1 MEVQSDMSEESTMEP
16 QSEVV
21 REAAAARPRRHRL
34 LRGLAW
40 SVGVLGLIALGALG
54 AMLAPRS
61 LGDLLPA
68 PVATAP
74 TSPPAAP
81 PAEPAAASA
90 PAATAEVVLTPE
102 AVSRAGITTA
112 PAEVIASQAV
122 MQLPG
127 TVMADAYRE
136 VKVVPIVGGIVTKV
150 HVELGT
156 TVKRGAPLA
165 TLFSPELADAQTK
178 YLSMRAML
186 AADHQKLHRT
196 QQLVAIGA
204 ASRQDLEEVTAI
216 HASHATDVEAARQRL
231 LLLGL
236 SRTHVEALTTPSQIV
251 SAITVP
257 APIAGVITGRAANL
271 GQVVS
276 MGQELFVVTDLSQV
290 WVIGDLYEQ
299 DFQTVR
305 VGSEAA
311 LTTPAYPGLT
321 LRGRVTYIDPRV
333 DPQTRTAKVRVE
345 VPNAEGRLRLGMYM
359 TLAFTTPGRE
369 RTHRGPAR
377 RRADHR
383 RAPGRLR
390 PGPGRGGDVCRT
402 PRAGGARAW
411 RPRHHSEW
419 GAARGG
425 CGHRGKFLPASG
437 TAPQRSR
444 RFVKGIRWHG
454 PARASST
461 LALLA

>member
-1 MEVQSDMSEESTMEP
+1 MEP

-21 REAAAARPRRHRL
+21 RAAAPARPRRHRL

-40 SVGVLGLIALGALG
+40 GVGALGLIALGAFGAILG
-54 AMLAPRS
+54 PRY
-61 LGDLLPA
+61 LGVILPT

-74 TSPPAAP
+74 TSAPAESPPAESP

-90 PAATAEVVLTPE
+90 PAAEVMLSPE
-102 AVSRAGITTA
+102 AVSRAGMQTA
-112 PAEVIASQAV
+112 AAEEVASQTTI
-122 MQLPG
+122 QLPG

-136 VKVVPIVGGIVTKV
+136 VKVVPIVGGIVTKI

-165 TLFSPELADAQTK
+165 TLFSPELAEAQTK

-186 AADHQKLHRT
+186 AADHQKLQRT

-204 ASRQDLEEVTAI
+204 ASQQELEELTAT
-216 HASHATDVEAARQRL
+216 HTSHATDVEAARQRL

-236 SRTHVEALTTPSQIV
+236 SRAHVEALTNPSQIV
-251 SAITVP
+251 SDVTVP

-299 DFQTVR
+299 DFQTVQ

-311 LTTPAYPGLT
+311 LTTPAYPALT

-345 VPNAEGRLRLGMYM
+345 VPNAEGRLRLGMYV

-369 RTHRGPAR
+369 R
-377 RRADHR
+377 
-383 RAPGRLR
+383 L
-390 PGPGRGGDVCRT
+390 VVV
-402 PRAGGARAW
+402 PRAAVQTIGERQVVFVPA
-411 RPRHHSEW
+411 PDEE
-419 GAARGG
+419 
-425 CGHRGKFLPASG
+425 GKFLPRTVQVGSVRGDRVTIQSG
-437 TAPQRSR
+437 VQPGEVVVTEGSFFLRAEMLRNAPAGS
-444 RFVKGIRWHG
+444 
-454 PARASST
+454 
-461 LALLA
+461 